1 MINQALFLDRDGVI
15 NHDHGYVC
23 KSEDFNFVEGI
34 FDIARSAYEK
44 NYKLVVIT
52 NQAGI
57 GRGYYTEGDF
67 HKLTGWMCDKFL
79 EAGAPI
85 DKVYFSPFHPLAGI
99 GKYLKDDYS
108 RKPNPGMI
116 LQAQEELT
124 IDLSCSILIGDKSSD
139 IQAGEAAGVG
149 TNLLFSRDFELGP
162 DVLKYKYVSSLIEA
176 LPYIKNTFKQRGTQ

>member
-23 KSEDFNFVEGI
+23 KSEDFDFVEGI

-79 EAGAPI
+79 EAGSPI

-108 RKPNPGMI
+108 RKPHPGMI
-116 LQAQEELT
+116 LQAQEELK
-124 IDLSCSILIGDKSSD
+124 IDLGNSLLIGDKLSD
-139 IQAGEAAGVG
+139 VQAGEAAGVG
-149 TNLLFSRDFELGP
+149 TNLLLSSARNPEP
-162 DVLKYKYVSSLIEA
+162 DDLKYECIASLLEA
-176 LPYIKNTFKQRGTQ
+176 LPYIKNTIKSLDI